1 MSKFEDIIQ
10 QMEDYL
16 AGCKPKTFSANKI
29 DVDKEQMEEFLEELR
44 TKCPDE
50 VRRAQKVVANRN
62 KILDEAQ
69 EERERMLAQTEEE
82 CRAMINEHD
91 IVKQAT
97 AIADRM
103 VAEAREQAE
112 KIVADAQKDADDIRQ
127 GAIDYTDQL
136 LANAEGAL
144 ATTLEATKRSF
155 TGFVQAADKSL
166 RQVRANRAELRGEET
181 EEGAEE

>member
-50 VRRAQKVVANRN
+50 VRKAQKVVANRN
-62 KILDEAQ
+62 RILEEAN
-69 EERERMLAQTEEE
+69 EERERMIAETEAEIK
-82 CRAMINEHD
+82 AMVNEHD

-97 AIADRM
+97 AIADKM
-103 VAEAREQAE
+103 VAEARDQAE
-112 KIVADAQKDADDIRQ
+112 SIVASAQRDADEIRQ
-127 GAIDYTDQL
+127 GAIEYTDSL
-136 LANAEGAL
+136 LANTEGAL
-144 ATTLEATKRSF
+144 LSTLENTRKTFSA
-155 TGFVQAADKSL
+155 FVQACDKSL
-166 RQVRANRAELRGEET
+166 RQVRANRDELSGDSAA
-181 EEGAEE
+181 AEEEE